1 MFTVKITGTLF
12 VAFVL
17 MAALFYFG
25 GGFVR
30 QIGETTGMQ
39 TLKDVGQGGIN
50 IGLLIV
56 IIIVVII
63 VIGIIIYYAQENR

>member
-1 MFTVKITGTLF
+1 MFTFKITGTLF

-30 QIGETTGMQ
+30 QLGEATGMQ

-50 IGLLIV
+50 IGLLVVFIV
-56 IIIVVII
+56 IAIILLIFAMR
-63 VIGIIIYYAQENR
+63 YYSGR